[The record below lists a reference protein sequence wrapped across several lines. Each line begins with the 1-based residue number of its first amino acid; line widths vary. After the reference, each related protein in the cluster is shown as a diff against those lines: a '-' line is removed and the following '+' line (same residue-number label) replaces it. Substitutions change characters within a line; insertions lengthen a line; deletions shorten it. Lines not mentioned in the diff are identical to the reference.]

1 MIHKVPS
8 RTSKFGILFSTC
20 MSEVG
25 RKIGRA
31 REGRKGEDKERR
43 KRHTGGEGRE
53 GAGEEKRIG
62 QSDKQ

>member
-25 RKIGRA
+25 RKIGDQEK
-31 REGRKGEDKERR
+31 EG
-43 KRHTGGEGRE
+43 GGEEEEEAYGGWGSGRGT
-53 GAGEEKRIG
+53 GAEKRIG